1 MRPTK
6 PGDPRPPLMLS
17 YDTPLVPWEKPRE
30 DGPWPATQRA
40 TRIKQDCGER
50 VQPTGVP
57 FDALV
62 CGLKLPVRVETV
74 GGGGQRPFWCARLH
88 LLLHKAREVEQTVR
102 VD

>member
-1 MRPTK
+1 
-6 PGDPRPPLMLS
+6 MLS

-30 DGPWPATQRA
+30 DRLEPATQPA
-40 TRIKQDCGER
+40 TRIEQDCGER

-62 CGLKLPVRVETV
+62 CGLKLPVGVGTV
-74 GGGGQRPFWCARLH
+74 GDGGHRPFWCARLH
-88 LLLHKAREVEQTVR
+88 LLLHEAREIEQTVR